1 MNNNVA
7 AFAGANFTF
16 GGMDARQ
23 WTFLIALLALNFFVL
38 WARRRI
44 TLAITLT
51 EVLAEKDPA
60 EIRARTASVDSAV
73 RAVEARV
80 AAAAQIA
87 AARSGDGDTKAGET
101 KAEAVAPAIPDP
113 VPTSSSRTAA
123 FLGSLVLVAAL
134 WAFAN
139 YSVWAAFWQP
149 AALASSLDAFKSF
162 FLAGAALF
170 APYAFNQLGTAF
182 RRG

>member
-1 MNNNVA
+1 MNNA
-7 AFAGANFTF
+7 ASALAGANSTLF
-16 GGMDARQ
+16 GMDSRQ
-23 WTFLIALLALNFFVL
+23 WTFVIALLALNFFVL
-38 WARRRI
+38 WALRRI

-60 EIRARTASVDSAV
+60 TVRARTASVDSAV

-80 AAAAQIA
+80 AAAAEIA
-87 AARSGDGDTKAGET
+87 AARSSDGEDKAGEAKT
-101 KAEAVAPAIPDP
+101 EAAVPAIPDP

-139 YSVWAAFWQP
+139 YSVWAAFWDP
-149 AALASSLDAFKSF
+149 SALGKSLDAFKSF

-182 RRG
+182 RRD

>member
-1 MNNNVA
+1 MNNTVSA
-7 AFAGANFTF
+7 F
-16 GGMDARQ
+16 GGTLFGIDSRQ
-23 WTFLIALLALNFFVL
+23 LTFLIAILALNLFVV
-38 WARRRI
+38 WALRKI

-60 EIRARTASVDSAV
+60 EVKARAESVKSAV
-73 RAVEARV
+73 QVAV
-80 AAAAQIA
+80 AAEKA
-87 AARSGDGDTKAGET
+87 AAKDGNGET
-101 KAEAVAPAIPDP
+101 KADQAAPAIPDP

-149 AALASSLDAFKSF
+149 AALGNALDAFKSF
-162 FLAGAALF
+162 FLAGSALF

>member
-1 MNNNVA
+1 MNNDVS

-16 GGMDARQ
+16 LGMDSRQ
-23 WTFLIALLALNFFVL
+23 WTFLIALLALNLFVL
-38 WARRRI
+38 WALRRI

-60 EIRARTASVDSAV
+60 VVRARAVSVDSAV
-73 RAVEARV
+73 EAR
-80 AAAAQIA
+80 AAMAAEIK
-87 AARSGDGDTKAGET
+87 AARSRDGET
-101 KAEAVAPAIPDP
+101 KAEAEAPAIPDP

-139 YSVWAAFWQP
+139 YSVWAAFWDP
-149 AALASSLDAFKSF
+149 AAIGKSLDAFKSF

-182 RRG
+182 RRD